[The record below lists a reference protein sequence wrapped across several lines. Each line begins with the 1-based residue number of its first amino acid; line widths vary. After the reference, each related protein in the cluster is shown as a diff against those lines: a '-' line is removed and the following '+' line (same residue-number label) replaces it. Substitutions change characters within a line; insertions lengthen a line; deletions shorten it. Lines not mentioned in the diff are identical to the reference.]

1 MANLQPHFGEVAGVV
16 AGKRFHRRDDLRRSG
31 LHRQPGRGIDA
42 SPEGAC
48 AVVFAGGYS
57 DDSWDPREAW
67 YTGEGGQDT
76 RGRQVRDQKL
86 VRGNRA
92 LKVSLDSGKPVR
104 VIRKIDKG
112 IGDFEYVY
120 EGLYEVSEYR
130 YDASKDGP
138 KVFRFLLR
146 KKS

>member
-1 MANLQPHFGEVAGVV
+1 MTGLQPHFGEVAGVV
-16 AGKRFHRRDDLRRSG
+16 PGQRFHRRDDLRREG

-57 DDSWDPREAW
+57 DDSWNPSEAW

-86 VRGNRA
+86 VRGNLA
-92 LKVSLDSGKPVR
+92 LKTSLDRRKPVR

-112 IGDFEYVY
+112 ISDFEYVY
-120 EGLYEVSEYR
+120 EGLYEVSDYR
-130 YDASKDGP
+130 HDASKDGP

-146 KKS
+146 KPG